1 MPNPVQL
8 SSSQPDLDLLDRIA
22 VLQNVCLTL
31 VAVIAGV
38 VLCGWLIP
46 GVPALLPAAWPL
58 MKANAAL
65 GMLLSVTALF
75 LSQPRRS
82 EKRLL
87 QSRLLSLVVMLLA
100 GSALYAHLGGRPT
113 GIETLLAADPG
124 SDRPGRMSIQTSTY
138 FVLLALTL
146 IFGRVRKHALAPVV
160 DLLNMA
166 LVVLSLVVLAGYC
179 FGASKLF
186 GQSMYTRTSPQTL
199 ACMVLLATVAVGRR
213 AEYGYFSVL
222 IGIGIGSRIARTVL
236 PLTLLLPFLLVIGGA
251 YSAIEGWLSAPYAA
265 AWTASILST
274 VFFVLVLLMAWRIND
289 LERDLRE
296 MSLTDE
302 LSGIYNRRGFN
313 LLGEQ
318 ALREAR
324 RHRTPLTV
332 LFFDLDNLK
341 QTNDRH
347 GHHIGSQFVRDVAE
361 LLRANFRGADIVA
374 RIGGDEFAVVTQ
386 TDPLSA
392 GVAMARIDAA
402 AAVMN
407 RDGNQPYLISYSVGE
422 ASSEASGN
430 ESFVELVGRA
440 DAMMYAHKR
449 AKKQGHAA

>member
-1 MPNPVQL
+1 AVSILQVYAYL
-8 SSSQPDLDLLDRIA
+8 FIA
-22 VLQNVCLTL
+22 WLWGVEAPAWGY
-31 VAVIAGV
+31 VAVF
-38 VLCGWLIP
+38 
-46 GVPALLPAAWPL
+46 PALALTGMML
-58 MKANAAL
+58 GAL
-65 GMLLSVTALF
+65 GMLLSVAVLL

-82 EKRLL
+82 ERRLL
-87 QSRLLSLVVMLLA
+87 QGRLLSLVVALLA
-100 GSALYAHLGGRPT
+100 GSALYAHLGGHPT
-113 GIETLLAADPG
+113 GIETLLAADAG
-124 SDRPGRMSIQTSTY
+124 SDRPGRMSIQTSVY
-138 FVLLALTL
+138 LALLALTL

-160 DLLNMA
+160 DLFNMA
-166 LVVLSLVVLAGYC
+166 LVMLALVVLAGYC

-186 GQSMYTRTSPQTL
+186 GQSIYTRTSPQTL
-199 ACMVLLATVAVGRR
+199 VCMVLLAAVAVGRR

-222 IGIGIGSRIARTVL
+222 IGVGIGSRIARTVL
-236 PLTLLLPFLLVIGGA
+236 PFTLLLPFLLVIGGA

-265 AWTASILST
+265 AWTAAILST
-274 VFFVLVLLMAWRIND
+274 VFFLLVLLMAWRINN

-347 GHHIGSQFVRDVAE
+347 GHHVGSQFVRDVAE
-361 LLRANFRGADIVA
+361 LLRTNFRGADIVA

-392 GVAMARIDAA
+392 GIAVARVDAA
-402 AAVMN
+402 AAAMN
-407 RDGNQPYLISYSVGE
+407 HDGNRPYPISYSVGE
-422 ASSEASGN
+422 ASSEASGS

-440 DAMMYAHKR
+440 DTMMYAHKR
-449 AKKQGHAA
+449 AKKQARAA